1 MPTISIDQTVLRSLI
16 ENRGRVHDI
25 ADMAERLPLIGC
37 DIDTCNDE
45 VLDVEIFPDRPDL
58 LSCETLFHSVMPFLH
73 NAPPMPHL
81 AIRPGTISMTVDSE
95 LEKIRP
101 VILGAV
107 VRGLEV
113 DEGIIKRLME
123 HQEKL
128 HFSLGRRRK
137 RSSIGVHDLSKLSPP
152 FKVVALSLI
161 HI

>member
-58 LSCETLFHSVMPFLH
+58 LS
-73 NAPPMPHL
+73 
-81 AIRPGTISMTVDSE
+81 
-95 LEKIRP
+95 
-101 VILGAV
+101 
-107 VRGLEV
+107 
-113 DEGIIKRLME
+113 
-123 HQEKL
+123 
-128 HFSLGRRRK
+128 
-137 RSSIGVHDLSKLSPP
+137 
-152 FKVVALSLI
+152 LSLI